1 MYGRCWVGKQELVI
15 NELGEKEKS
24 IVFDNSF
31 LLFEE
36 KEVKRAEFYQA
47 MSTGLTVEK
56 VISINKYEYYLTKN
70 NAKRVYVKVEDTF
83 TLEHIDYT
91 VIREYTKD
99 SDNVLLTLKRGV
111 EDVSS

>member
-1 MYGRCWVGKQELVI
+1 MYGKCWLGKEELVE

-47 MSTGLTVEK
+47 MSTGLNIEK
-56 VISINKYEYYLTKN
+56 VISINKYEYYETKN
-70 NAKRVYVKVEDTF
+70 NAKRVFIKVEDTF
-83 TLEHIDYT
+83 TLELIDYT

-99 SDNVLLTLKRGV
+99 SDNVLLTLKRGI
-111 EDVSS
+111 ENASA